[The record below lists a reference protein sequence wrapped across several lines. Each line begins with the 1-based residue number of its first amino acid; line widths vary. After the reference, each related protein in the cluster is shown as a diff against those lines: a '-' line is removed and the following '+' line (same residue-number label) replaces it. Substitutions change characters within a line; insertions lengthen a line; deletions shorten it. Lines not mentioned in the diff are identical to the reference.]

1 MHTPLRFLSQTLLA
15 LGLLAIGDAFAQ
27 GYQNGNH
34 LALDYSRAD
43 KAGKTRLRK
52 ERARAAHTFRYLEI
66 TKIELDNPENPRRI
80 VLLTVE
86 PSSDVEV
93 QLIVTA
99 RNSLNL
105 AKTLEVGEHIAAD
118 GRIADLGGKHENRMV
133 LQPARINSR
142 DRDTP
147 KHGPEL
153 LREFDRKAH

>member
-1 MHTPLRFLSQTLLA
+1 MHKPLRFLSQALLG
-15 LGLLAIGDAFAQ
+15 LGLLASGDVFAQ
-27 GYQNGNH
+27 GYQNGNR
-34 LALDYSRAD
+34 LALDYSQAD
-43 KAGKTRLRK
+43 AAGKARLRE
-52 ERARAAHTFRYLEI
+52 ERVRAAHTFRYLEI
-66 TKIELDNPENPRRI
+66 TEIEVDNPDNPRRI

-105 AKTLEVGEHIAAD
+105 AKTLKVGEHIAAD
-118 GRIADLGGKHENRMV
+118 GRIADLGGKHENRMI
-133 LQPARINSR
+133 LQPARVNSR

-153 LREFDRKAH
+153 LREFDHKAH